1 MTWPDRF
8 YLALLLGCVTLYAGD
23 CASKA
28 VASGPSDVL
37 TVGRDL
43 VRAIDR
49 NTKAIERCR

>member
-1 MTWPDRF
+1 MTWRNQLF
-8 YLALLLGCVTLYAGD
+8 SFLVLWILVMGCYD
-23 CASKA
+23 CASK
-28 VASGPSDVL
+28 VAAGGPSDVL

>member
-1 MTWPDRF
+1 MTWRNQLF
-8 YLALLLGCVTLYAGD
+8 WFLVLWVLVMTGYD

-28 VASGPSDVL
+28 AAGGPSDVL